1 MINCKGV
8 ALGIVFTGLSALT
21 SAQLAVVDSLIGGN
35 NLLGGPLAG
44 ILHFEAPPVAQDLLA
59 GNFAALPVAGL
70 AVDPA
75 AVSNLFLSPQN
86 TLDTVSGL
94 ALSLGGYTVPVLDVL
109 LHEPAELPFYFLTG
123 GAIFG
128 DAVSALPQIP
138 LVTVP
143 L

>member
-35 NLLGGPLAG
+35 NLLGPVAG
-44 ILHFEAPPVAQDLLA
+44 ILYFEAPPMAQDLLA
-59 GNFAALPVAGL
+59 GNFAALPVASL

-75 AVSNLFLSPQN
+75 AVSSLFLSPQN

-138 LVTVP
+138 IVTVP